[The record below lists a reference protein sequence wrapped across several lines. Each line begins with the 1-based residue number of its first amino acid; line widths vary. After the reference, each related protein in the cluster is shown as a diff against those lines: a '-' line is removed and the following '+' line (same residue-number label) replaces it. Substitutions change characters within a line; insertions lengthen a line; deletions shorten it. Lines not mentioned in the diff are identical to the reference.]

1 MTTGSS
7 LAMPDPW
14 RALTRWTSARIGLG
28 RAGASM
34 PTQTNLDFQRD
45 HAQARD
51 AIHAAL
57 DVIGLETQLQQA
69 GFRVIQAWSMAR
81 ERREYLCRPDLG
93 RSIAPE
99 CVEDLRSAKKV
110 EGLLTVVV
118 ADGLSSI
125 AAETSAVALLRSL
138 RERLGNWVLDDV
150 VIATQARVALA
161 DGVGELRGAEA
172 VLMLIGERPGLSSPD
187 SLGAYLT
194 YQPRVGRTDAERNC
208 VSNIRPR
215 GLATEEAAS
224 RLVRLLNG
232 ARALKA
238 SGVALK
244 DSFESDGLSTS
255 QRSFSA

>member
-1 MTTGSS
+1 
-7 LAMPDPW
+7 
-14 RALTRWTSARIGLG
+14 
-28 RAGASM
+28 M
-34 PTQTNLDFQRD
+34 PTQANLDFQRD

-57 DVIGLETQLQQA
+57 NVDALETQLRQA
-69 GFRVIQAWSMAR
+69 GFGVIRAWSMAR
-81 ERREYLCRPDLG
+81 DRREYLCRPDLG

-99 CVEDLRSAKKV
+99 CAEDLKSAKEV
-110 EGLLTVVV
+110 EGLLTVVL
-118 ADGLSSI
+118 ADGLSSV
-125 AAETSAVALLRSL
+125 AAETNAVALLKSL
-138 RERLGNWVLDDV
+138 CAGLDGWVLDDV
-150 VIATQARVALA
+150 VIATQARVALG
-161 DGVGELRGAEA
+161 DGIGQLRGAEA

-194 YQPRVGRTDAERNC
+194 YRPRMGRTDAERNC

-215 GLATEEAAS
+215 GLAAEDAAS

-244 DSFESDGLSTS
+244 DSFEVVGLSTS
-255 QRSFSA
+255 QRSFPV